1 VGTALS
7 ISSSLNHARIFHSSL
22 PNRAQRT
29 LTTMTSSR
37 ATRKK
42 SGPGKV
48 KKEPTSHDIS
58 SSSKHVQL
66 VDSMDEV
73 VELTALEQEEADLL
87 KRLARIHSPVPTKRM
102 CHFNEIMVKTHVLQL
117 LCQIGRKAVRRR
129 RRRRR
134 HVRRPRRQARRPPF
148 KPRKMH
154 RRRRFIK
161 EVS

>member
-7 ISSSLNHARIFHSSL
+7 ISSSLNHARTFHSSL

-29 LTTMTSSR
+29 LTTMSSSR
-37 ATRKK
+37 ALRKK

-48 KKEPTSHDIS
+48 KKEPTSHDVS

-66 VDSMDEV
+66 VDSKDEV
-73 VELTALEQEEADLL
+73 AELTALEQKEADLL
-87 KRLARIHSPVPTKRM
+87 KRLAQIHSPVPTKRM

-117 LCQIGRKAVRRR
+117 LCQIGRKAVCHCRCR
-129 RRRRR
+129 
-134 HVRRPRRQARRPPF
+134 VRCPRRQARRPPF
-148 KPRKMH
+148 KPRRMH